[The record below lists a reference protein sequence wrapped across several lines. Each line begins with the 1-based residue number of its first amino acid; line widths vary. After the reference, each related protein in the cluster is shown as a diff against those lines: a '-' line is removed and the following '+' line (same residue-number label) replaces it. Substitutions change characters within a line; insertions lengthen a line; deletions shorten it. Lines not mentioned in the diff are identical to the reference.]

1 MAFYEEN
8 PQGIDQADMVV
19 AIPSYNEAESIGHAV
34 EQISHGLREYFA
46 DQKAV
51 LINCDNH
58 SVDGT
63 KETFFN
69 TPSDYPRIYLSCE
82 PGLNGK
88 GRSLRNLFEKVRGL
102 EPRAVV
108 VLECDIDNLT
118 PHWVAALGRPILKGI
133 AFTQPLYVRH
143 KYESTLTSSLV
154 YPLSRCLYGR
164 RCRQLGVGEVGFRG
178 DLAETFL
185 NAPGW
190 SDAVLNGGIDVW
202 MGTVA
207 MTARVPICQS
217 VMQAPRLRR
226 LKNPSHHLTARFR
239 QTLSVVFDLMVAYAD
254 FWERVKWSK
263 PTSLFGMNGREVD
276 LPPVIDVNVAR
287 LHERFSAGFAQY
299 EATWRRVFDPAIFN
313 KLQEIRGLGRDHFSF
328 PSQTWAAMLFDG
340 AVAYRDAD
348 SEQKARLINC
358 FLPLYLGKVVSYV
371 KRTERMSVQQAE
383 DYVESICEIF
393 EENKPYLIDRW

>member
-8 PQGIDQADMVV
+8 PQGVEKADMVI

-34 EQISHGLREYFA
+34 TQASHGLQQYFA
-46 DQKAV
+46 DHNAV

-63 KETFFN
+63 KEAFFN
-69 TPSDYPRIYLSCE
+69 TSSSFPKIYLSCE
-82 PGLNGK
+82 PGMNGK
-88 GRSLRNLFEKVRGL
+88 GRSLRNLFEKVL
-102 EPRAVV
+102 ELEARAVV
-108 VLECDIDNLT
+108 ILECDIDNLN
-118 PHWVAALGRPILKGI
+118 PDWVAALGRPLLQGA
-133 AFTQPLYVRH
+133 AFVQPLYVRH

-178 DLAETFL
+178 DMAETFL

-190 SDAVLNGGIDVW
+190 GEAVLDGGIDVW

-217 VMQAPRLRR
+217 VMHAPRLRR
-226 LKNPSHHLTARFR
+226 WKEPAPHLTAQFR

-263 PTSLFGMNGREVD
+263 PTVLFGLNGREVEV
-276 LPPVIDVNVAR
+276 PPAIDVNTTR
-287 LHERFSAGFAQY
+287 LHERFLAGFAEY
-299 EATWRRVFDPAIFN
+299 EETWRDIFDAATFN
-313 KLQEIRGLGRDHFSF
+313 KLQEIRGLGRDHFAF

-348 SEQKARLINC
+348 DTRKAHLING

-383 DYVESICEIF
+383 DYVESICEVF